1 MSENRNNSI
10 DQKVIKDFGDEWV
23 SFDQSSIKNEDLV
36 KAFDQYFQI
45 FPKKFLNKNMEGFD
59 MGCGSG
65 RWSKIIAPLVKKLN
79 CIDPSLE
86 ALNVAKKNL
95 INHSNINFHNKG
107 VNEKILEHDSQDF
120 GYCLGV
126 LHHITDTQ
134 EGIKSCY
141 NLLKKNSPFL
151 LYLYYRFDNKPYW
164 FKIIWKLSDYIRK
177 LISKLPFRLKKII
190 TFLIALTIYFPLAR
204 FAKFLNSI
212 NVNISNFPLSDYKDK
227 TFYFM
232 ATDSLDRFGTK
243 LEKRFTKK
251 EITEMLVKAGFV
263 DISFSEDIPY
273 WVVLAWKK

>member
-23 SFDQSSIKNEDLV
+23 SFDQSSIKIEDLV
-36 KAFDQYFQI
+36 KACDQYFQI

-134 EGIKSCY
+134 KGIKSCY

-177 LISKLPFRLKKII
+177 LISKLPFRLKK
-190 TFLIALTIYFPLAR
+190 
-204 FAKFLNSI
+204 S
-212 NVNISNFPLSDYKDK
+212 
-227 TFYFM
+227 
-232 ATDSLDRFGTK
+232 
-243 LEKRFTKK
+243 
-251 EITEMLVKAGFV
+251 
-263 DISFSEDIPY
+263 
-273 WVVLAWKK
+273 